1 MTTLIAYLI
10 LQVTILTGGTTATSS
25 KATTSYTTTTKC
37 PNTGSG
43 WDDKD

>member
-10 LQVTILTGGTTATSS
+10 LQATILTGGTT
-25 KATTSYTTTTKC
+25 TTSKSTTLQTTTTKC